1 MTQRLDRLN
10 VNAIHANAPCP
21 CDTCCSIDHIT
32 LHCPVGSPVSQ
43 ESNEV
48 NDFQNLKPRLTHD
61 PYSNTYNPT
70 WKNFSYGS
78 NSNSVNMAPMNA
90 RVPLGFQRPQFPSQ
104 MP

>member
-1 MTQRLDRLN
+1 L
-10 VNAIHANAPCP
+10 
-21 CDTCCSIDHIT
+21 SYW
-32 LHCPVGSPVSQ
+32 SPVSQ

-78 NSNSVNMAPMNA
+78 NPNSVNMAPMNA
-90 RVPLGFQRPQFPSQ
+90 RVPLGFQRPLFPPQ
-104 MP
+104 MPQKTNLEAMMESMLMAQQKQEE